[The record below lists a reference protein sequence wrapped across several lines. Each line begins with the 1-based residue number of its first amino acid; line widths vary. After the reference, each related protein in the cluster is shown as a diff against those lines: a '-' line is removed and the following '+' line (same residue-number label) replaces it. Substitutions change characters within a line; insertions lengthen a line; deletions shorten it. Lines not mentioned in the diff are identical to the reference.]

1 MFAEVLGVA
10 AVGLDEGFFDL
21 GGDSILA
28 IQLVARAR
36 AAGLVFA
43 PKDVFRHQSVR
54 ELASV
59 ALEASQ
65 VESEEEGAG
74 IGPVHPTPIMKW
86 LAEREGPVD
95 GFNQTVVLRVP
106 PDLGLEPLTAAVQA
120 VLDRH
125 DTLRLAWHG
134 IEGVRPVGGESAGGL
149 EVLPVGAVRAAECVR
164 RVEIADVLATAT
176 AGPEARTGHEAM
188 IGHEAT
194 AEHEATAWQV
204 EGAESESGEGP
215 GMSGPRWSPS
225 RRRGRGRGWI
235 RPVGGWC
242 RWRGWMPG
250 RGSPGGWW

>member
-1 MFAEVLGVA
+1 M
-10 AVGLDEGFFDL
+10 
-21 GGDSILA
+21 
-28 IQLVARAR
+28 
-36 AAGLVFA
+36 
-43 PKDVFRHQSVR
+43 R

-86 LAEREGPVD
+86 LGGLSGPITD
-95 GFNQTVVLRVP
+95 FSQTVVLRVP

-164 RVEIADVLATAT
+164 RVGVTEDVTAAMT
-176 AGPEARTGHEAM
+176 GAAGGVVAENAESAGESGGGWAGLVGREAARSRAGLDPAGGRMVQVAWLDAGPR
-188 IGHEAT
+188 
-194 AEHEATAWQV
+194 V
-204 EGAESESGEGP
+204 SG
-215 GMSGPRWSPS
+215 RL
-225 RRRGRGRGWI
+225 
-235 RPVGGWC
+235 VVT
-242 RWRGWMPG
+242 
-250 RGSPGGWW
+250 

>member
-1 MFAEVLGVA
+1 M
-10 AVGLDEGFFDL
+10 
-21 GGDSILA
+21 
-28 IQLVARAR
+28 
-36 AAGLVFA
+36 
-43 PKDVFRHQSVR
+43 R

-215 GMSGPRWSPS
+215 RDVWAALVAEQAARSRAGLDPAGGRMVQVAWLDAGPRVS
-225 RRRGRGRGWI
+225 GRL
-235 RPVGGWC
+235 VVT
-242 RWRGWMPG
+242 
-250 RGSPGGWW
+250 